1 MRQPVSGDVP
11 RRLAVSVHV
20 SALPPSV
27 DPMNDADWAEEI
39 ARKLLEIPL
48 PRRWAHSQGVA
59 MQARSLA
66 LILGDDADL
75 LEAAAWLH
83 DIGYSPDLAGTGFH
97 PLDGAWWLRDVQ
109 HANPMLCRLVA
120 NHTEAL
126 IEAEERGVAA
136 VLSAEFPPADR
147 FLSDTLTYCD
157 MTSSP
162 DGRPV
167 SVDERLADIRARYGT
182 GHIVSRSINRSSG
195 QLRDAVTAIRGYADA
210 ELADCVS

>member
-1 MRQPVSGDVP
+1 
-11 RRLAVSVHV
+11 
-20 SALPPSV
+20 
-27 DPMNDADWAEEI
+27 MNDADWAEEI

-97 PLDGAWWLRDVQ
+97 PLDGARWLRDVQ

-120 NHTEAL
+120 NHTGAL

-147 FLSDTLTYCD
+147 FLSDALTYCD
-157 MTSSP
+157 MTTSP

-210 ELADCVS
+210 ELACGVSLAAGY